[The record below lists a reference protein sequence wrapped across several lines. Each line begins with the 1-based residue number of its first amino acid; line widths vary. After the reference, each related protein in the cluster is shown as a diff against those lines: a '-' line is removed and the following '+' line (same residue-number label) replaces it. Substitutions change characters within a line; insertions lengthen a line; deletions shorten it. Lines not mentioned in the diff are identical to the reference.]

1 MNKPLPGASN
11 AMTFGILSIVLTILC
26 CGPFG
31 AIFSF
36 IGLSN
41 ARKANDAYMQNPEE
55 YTGHENVKT
64 AKILSYIG
72 MALAAAYLLFIIL
85 YFGVLAKMIY
95 DNPNF
100 LGELK

>member
-11 AMTFGILSIVLTILC
+11 AMTFGILSIVLTMFC

-41 ARKANDAYMQNPEE
+41 ARKANDAYMENPEE
-55 YTGHENVKT
+55 YTGYENVKT
-64 AKILSYIG
+64 AKVLSYIG
-72 MALAAAYLLFIIL
+72 MALAAIYLLFVIL
-85 YFGVLAKMIY
+85 YFGVIAALIFGAASEGG
-95 DNPNF
+95 F
-100 LGELK
+100 Q